1 MTQAM
6 LDLDQYLEKDIIEFL
21 DKKKDIQMNEHKNSS
36 EMLQALEA
44 NNVALAAKLIEETV
58 SFYNQ
63 LPISSISKDQY
74 FNKITEMYRQ
84 AAEFLKLNPLECRLK
99 EDIELLTNSKELD
112 EGVIERI
119 SSLDAKISES
129 EESKINAKKQESEFI
144 AKIDEEIKS
153 RIEKL
158 AISVKK
164 KDLANSIAN
173 YKELKLLFE
182 QYPSTESEKKQ
193 ELYSDL
199 LSFFMQIKKLKK
211 EIEENKAKLL
221 YDKKILESSLRKNVT
236 NYLKL
241 NDLKDLVNQIKDNV
255 RNSDFN
261 SATQK
266 TIEMRQI
273 INRIPDEYK
282 HIRGILNS
290 KLDII
295 VQRIEFVK
303 RIKNHN

>member
-1 MTQAM
+1 M